1 MKTFES
7 LGVSL
12 PLCNR
17 LNQMGINTPTPIQS
31 KAIPVA
37 LDRRDIIGSA
47 QTGTGKTLAYTI
59 PMIES
64 MLSNNNKSSLIL
76 TPTRELAGQVTDN
89 ISKVLA
95 GFKSINRLAL
105 LVGGE
110 HISKQIRQLKQ
121 RPRFIIGTPGRVIDH
136 LTSGNLLLNNI
147 SHFVLDETDRMLDMG
162 FSDQLDQIIKYLPLH
177 RQTMLYSA
185 TIPKVIEKLS
195 RKFLNNPLKITID
208 EEIFNA
214 NKIKQ
219 GILFMKENQKFDDF
233 LLQLQNREGS
243 IIVFMKTKASTER
256 MAIKLKN
263 IGHKVSAIHGD
274 LRQSQR
280 NRILENFRNKKY
292 KILVATDVAARGLD
306 IPHIEHVINYDLPQC
321 PEDYIHRIG
330 RTGRAGAE
338 GETVCYVTPEQ
349 KKKWVLIDKLYNVSN
364 IQIADSENNKPK
376 GRKKNSRNENRVKRK
391 RYSHGRETRSRVL

>member
-1 MKTFES
+1 
-7 LGVSL
+7 
-12 PLCNR
+12 
-17 LNQMGINTPTPIQS
+17 
-31 KAIPVA
+31 
-37 LDRRDIIGSA
+37 
-47 QTGTGKTLAYTI
+47 
-59 PMIES
+59 